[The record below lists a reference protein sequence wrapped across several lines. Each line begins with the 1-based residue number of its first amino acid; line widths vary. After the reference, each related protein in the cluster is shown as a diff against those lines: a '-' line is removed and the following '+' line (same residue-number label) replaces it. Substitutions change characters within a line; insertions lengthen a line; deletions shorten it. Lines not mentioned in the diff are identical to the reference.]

1 MPDTFSRDDIKA
13 YEAKNFAP
21 VTDPDPA
28 PVVAADPPAD
38 EPIDA
43 DPAGDDSPD
52 ADADP
57 STADDDT
64 VQPDAAD
71 DDSSAD
77 TNADP
82 AAADA
87 SSESDTGKPAP
98 KPAKGSAAERIQ
110 GLVSKGKEKDVTIE
124 SLMQLNKDLLEEMR
138 AARQPAGKSPTA
150 PAAPAAVVDASDK
163 DDPQPTIDQ
172 FDYDPVKHGKA
183 LNDWYLKQ
191 SAKLEQRILQRVA
204 RDTASANEVAQAGAI
219 FRERT
224 AEFAKGIPNFEEVTK
239 GKTLPQFDPRA
250 ARAIVVSP
258 QGPAVHF
265 ELLQNPKEAQRIA
278 ALDPADQ
285 LLAIGELAGQAAA
298 KAAASKKPTEL
309 VKPKK
314 PAPKKVTGAP
324 PPPRPNPAGTSPH
337 VKNMLDGSMSME
349 DWVKADRE
357 QKIAERE
364 ARQRM
369 RMRTR

>member
-1 MPDTFSRDDIKA
+1 MPDTFSREDIAA
-13 YEAKNFAP
+13 YEKQ
-21 VTDPDPA
+21 A
-28 PVVAADPPAD
+28 PVVAADPDPAPDPAD
-38 EPIDA
+38 EQIDA
-43 DPAGDDSPD
+43 DPAGDDQPD
-52 ADADP
+52 PQADP
-57 STADDDT
+57 STDEGDDT
-64 VQPDAAD
+64 AQPDAGD

-77 TNADP
+77 TGADP

-87 SSESDTGKPAP
+87 SSESDTGQPAP

-110 GLVSKGKEKDVTIE
+110 GLVARGKEKDVTIE
-124 SLMQLNKDLLEEMR
+124 SLMQLNKELLEEMR
-138 AARQPAGKSPTA
+138 AARQKPAAAASPA
-150 PAAPAAVVDASDK
+150 PAAPAAVTDASDK

-204 RDTASANEVAQAGAI
+204 RDTASANEIAQAGAI

-224 AEFAKGIPNFEEVTK
+224 AEFAKGIPNFEEATK
-239 GKTLPQFDPRA
+239 GKTLPQFDPRT
-250 ARAIVVSP
+250 ARAIVVSAH
-258 QGPAVHF
+258 GPAVHF

-314 PAPKKVTGAP
+314 PTPKKVTGAP
-324 PPPRPNPAGTSPH
+324 PPPRPNPSGASPH
-337 VKNMLDGSMSME
+337 VKNMLDGSLSME
-349 DWVKADRE
+349 DWVAQDRA
-357 QKIAERE
+357 QKIQQRE
-364 ARQRM
+364 ARQKMRQRM
-369 RMRTR
+369 R